1 MKIDKEEIL
10 YHIEELKK
18 SRIFLAIVSL
28 IIGLIVA
35 FVLTPAFTEALKGK
49 REVVKIITD
58 VKAGDRITDKMLKI
72 VEVGGYNL
80 DEEIATKKE
89 EVVGLYAQIDITNNT
104 YMYKSY
110 VSNISPLNNNYLK
123 ENLDGLKRAIS
134 FKVKSEA
141 KPVAEKLQKN
151 DIVTLIF
158 TKVGSKNDTILDPYL
173 KFVKVLALTTD
184 SGRDYNAENVYDEK
198 YSDGLIDTITVLA
211 NEDQCLRI
219 AEMDEMAVIHCAL
232 VYREGQKNISN
243 YLLDRQDEIINL
255 DKYGDAGVP
264 VEIRKENNEMVDV
277 FSKNYSEEDE
287 LYFANKEQ
295 LMRYVAE
302 QVKDDIR
309 ENRISTISE
318 LYREHYEYI
327 ASISNARRIATVSIA
342 TKSEMVVKEEKKAN
356 EKTIVKQK
364 KQEKKDEVEKAED
377 EKQKTTETSKT
388 PLPVKES
395 STATSI
401 TPTRTPIIA
410 VDLFEEET
418 EGNIIMPK
426 NNQIMSPLLE

>member
-1 MKIDKEEIL
+1 MKLKIDKEEIL

-18 SRIFLAIVSL
+18 SRLFLAIVSL

-49 REVVKIITD
+49 KEVVKIITD
-58 VKAGDRITDKMLKI
+58 VKAGDRITEKMLTI

-89 EVVGLYAQIDITNNT
+89 EVVGQYAQMDIAKNT
-104 YMYKSY
+104 YVYKNY

-184 SGRDYNAENVYDEK
+184 TGRDFVAENVYKEDYE
-198 YSDGLIDTITVLA
+198 DGLIDTITVLA
-211 NEDQCLRI
+211 NEDQAVRI

-243 YLLDRQDEIINL
+243 YLLEKQDEIINL
-255 DKYGDAGVP
+255 DKYGSIEEP
-264 VEIRKENNEMVDV
+264 LEIKAENDEMVDI
-277 FSKNYSEEDE
+277 FSKNYTEEDE

-295 LMRYVAE
+295 LMRYVTGLI
-302 QVKDDIR
+302 KDDIK

-327 ASISNARRIATVSIA
+327 ASISNAKKRIATSSVA
-342 TKSEMVVKEEKKAN
+342 TKSDIEVEKIDGKETKKKVKPKKEVKEEESTETTEAKAA
-356 EKTIVKQK
+356 
-364 KQEKKDEVEKAED
+364 EVET
-377 EKQKTTETSKT
+377 TTEAVA
-388 PLPVKES
+388 PLIIPV
-395 STATSI
+395 
-401 TPTRTPIIA
+401 
-410 VDLFEEET
+410 VEEET
-418 EGNIIMPK
+418 KSNIIMPK
-426 NNQIMSPLLE
+426 ADVIMPSPYMEVAP

>member
-1 MKIDKEEIL
+1 MMKLKIDKEEIL

-18 SRIFLAIVSL
+18 SRLFLAIVSL

-49 REVVKIITD
+49 KEVVKIITD
-58 VKAGDRITDKMLKI
+58 VKAGDRITEKMLTI

-89 EVVGLYAQIDITNNT
+89 EVVGQYAQMDIAKNT
-104 YMYKSY
+104 YVYKNY

-184 SGRDYNAENVYDEK
+184 TGRDFVAENVYKEDYE
-198 YSDGLIDTITVLA
+198 DGLIDTITVLA
-211 NEDQCLRI
+211 NEDQAVRI

-243 YLLDRQDEIINL
+243 YISYGQYKPQTIRHSAQSRSSRHASRNTRQWSGCRCRAPVLRNRPALRVKVHLALTGIAHAEHDL
-255 DKYGDAGVP
+255 RPVDA
-264 VEIRKENNEMVDV
+264 
-277 FSKNYSEEDE
+277 
-287 LYFANKEQ
+287 L
-295 LMRYVAE
+295 
-302 QVKDDIR
+302 VK
-309 ENRISTISE
+309 
-318 LYREHYEYI
+318 
-327 ASISNARRIATVSIA
+327 
-342 TKSEMVVKEEKKAN
+342 
-356 EKTIVKQK
+356 
-364 KQEKKDEVEKAED
+364 
-377 EKQKTTETSKT
+377 
-388 PLPVKES
+388 P
-395 STATSI
+395 
-401 TPTRTPIIA
+401 
-410 VDLFEEET
+410 
-418 EGNIIMPK
+418 
-426 NNQIMSPLLE
+426 

>member
-1 MKIDKEEIL
+1 MKLKIDKEEIL

-18 SRIFLAIVSL
+18 SRLFLAIVSL

-49 REVVKIITD
+49 KEVVKIITD
-58 VKAGDRITDKMLKI
+58 VKAGDRITEKMLTI

-89 EVVGLYAQIDITNNT
+89 EVVGQYAQMDIAKNT
-104 YMYKSY
+104 YVYKNY

-184 SGRDYNAENVYDEK
+184 TGRDFVAENVYKEDYE
-198 YSDGLIDTITVLA
+198 DGLIDTITVLA
-211 NEDQCLRI
+211 NEDQAVRI

-243 YLLDRQDEIINL
+243 YLLEKQDEIINL
-255 DKYGDAGVP
+255 DKYGSIEEP
-264 VEIRKENNEMVDV
+264 LEIKAENDEMVDI
-277 FSKNYSEEDE
+277 FSKNYTEEDE

-295 LMRYVAE
+295 LMRYVTGLI
-302 QVKDDIR
+302 KDDIK

-327 ASISNARRIATVSIA
+327 ASISNAKKRIATSSVA
-342 TKSEMVVKEEKKAN
+342 TKSD
-356 EKTIVKQK
+356 I
-364 KQEKKDEVEKAED
+364 EVEKID
-377 EKQKTTETSKT
+377 GKET
-388 PLPVKES
+388 
-395 STATSI
+395 
-401 TPTRTPIIA
+401 
-410 VDLFEEET
+410 
-418 EGNIIMPK
+418 IMP
-426 NNQIMSPLLE
+426 SPYMEVAP